1 MKKFLAYGG
10 SVLAVATGL
19 ALLYKSSSKIK
30 YKNFRILDKQSLIF
44 ILKQVRSEYSQKFS
58 VPLRLNRKK
67 RRSLHRGG
75 REYKNL
81 VKELKDQSKEYI
93 QKALEE
99 VLEKFKITEEVLSE
113 SYKQFEQDPD
123 VKAVLS
129 KLCCVETS
137 KVPAAIV
144 GKLDGI
150 LDIYISRVEELNET
164 DANELNLYLKVI
176 EDDIFEEFGYEP
188 EEIEEALK
196 RNQKD
201 FEGLMKTITELN
213 DELLSKTNQEIFY

>member
-30 YKNFRILDKQSLIF
+30 YQNFRILEKQSLIF

-67 RRSLHRGG
+67 RRSTHRAG
-75 REYKNL
+75 RDYKNL

-113 SYKQFEQDPD
+113 SYKQFEQDPE

-137 KVPAAIV
+137 KVPSGIV
-144 GKLDGI
+144 GKLDTI
-150 LDIYISRVEELNET
+150 LDVYISRIEELNET
-164 DANELNLYLKVI
+164 DANELNLYLKVL
-176 EDDIFEEFGYEP
+176 EDDIFDEFGFEP

-201 FEGLMKTITELN
+201 FGGLMKTINELN